1 MDGKTRKELRKEE
14 RERLKGL
21 SFKKKLEY
29 IWDYYKMELGIL
41 LVVLV
46 IIGLS
51 VQVMKGSGKTTV
63 LSAALINVEK
73 VSGGETLEF
82 SREFSDDLELDEKK
96 EDISFD
102 DSYVMNMQ
110 SDDIM
115 TTACQTKLI
124 AAIQA
129 ETLDV
134 MLMPEDV
141 YQHYLKAGA
150 YLNLEEVLGKDFLN
164 QYPELVCTGREE
176 GGREDHVYGL
186 KFEENEKLE
195 ALYGKRTVYFAVAS
209 GSKNGEY
216 VKRLAEY
223 LMEGNAA
230 SGDGK

>member
-21 SFKKKLEY
+21 SFKKKLGY

-102 DSYVMNMQ
+102 DS
-110 SDDIM
+110 
-115 TTACQTKLI
+115 
-124 AAIQA
+124 
-129 ETLDV
+129 
-134 MLMPEDV
+134 
-141 YQHYLKAGA
+141 
-150 YLNLEEVLGKDFLN
+150 
-164 QYPELVCTGREE
+164 
-176 GGREDHVYGL
+176 
-186 KFEENEKLE
+186 
-195 ALYGKRTVYFAVAS
+195 
-209 GSKNGEY
+209 
-216 VKRLAEY
+216 
-223 LMEGNAA
+223 
-230 SGDGK
+230 